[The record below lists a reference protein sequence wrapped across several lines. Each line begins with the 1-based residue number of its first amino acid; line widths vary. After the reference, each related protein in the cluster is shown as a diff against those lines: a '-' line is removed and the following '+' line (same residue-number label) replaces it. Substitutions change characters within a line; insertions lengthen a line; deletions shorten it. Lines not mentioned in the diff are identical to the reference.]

1 MINLKKRIAIALI
14 LNLVLFSASI
24 AAFISNW
31 EKSNNGNLIISAFAI
46 LNFMILIIL
55 ILLKNRKIIFTKN
68 N

>member
-1 MINLKKRIAIALI
+1 MINLKKRIAVALI

-24 AAFISNW
+24 AAFINNW
-31 EKSNNGNLIISAFAI
+31 EKSNNVNLIISAFAI